1 MMTEKPFGLYLYKKQ
16 SLTQPALKDLLQFL
30 KTVAPAQANSFSFVE
45 GETSLHPHLS
55 LWENL
60 QLETGAGCLYE
71 FQATLSSE
79 NSALVNLLQKPAV
92 LCREAQTWERFL
104 VSLLKGLIAPSRNL
118 LVDMNEELLSPHLIQ
133 SFKKNLLL
141 AATTKTV
148 FLASA
153 NTSLWLDCAHSLVGR
168 KEYRFEIET
177 LDGEIIRKHW
187 IA

>member
-1 MMTEKPFGLYLYKKQ
+1 MMREKPFGLYLYKKQ

-60 QLETGAGCLYE
+60 QLETGAGCLRE
-71 FQATLSSE
+71 LQGTLNSE
-79 NSALVNLLQKPAV
+79 YQALVNLLQGPAIP
-92 LCREAQTWERFL
+92 CREAQTWERFL
-104 VSLLKGLIAPSRNL
+104 VSLLKGLISPSRNL
-118 LVDMNEELLSPHLIQ
+118 LIDMNEELLSPHLIQ
-133 SFKKNLLL
+133 SFKRNVLLG
-141 AATTKTV
+141 ASKKTV

-153 NTSLWLDCAHSLVGR
+153 NTSLWLDCAHSLVDR
-168 KEYRFEIET
+168 KEYRFEVET
-177 LDGEIIRKHW
+177 LDSEIIRKHW